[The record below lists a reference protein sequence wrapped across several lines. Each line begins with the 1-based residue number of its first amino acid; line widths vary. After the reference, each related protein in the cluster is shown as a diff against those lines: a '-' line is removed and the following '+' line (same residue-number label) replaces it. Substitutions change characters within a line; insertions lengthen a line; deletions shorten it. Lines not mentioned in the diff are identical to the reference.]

1 MKSRLRAA
9 IAALALATA
18 VGAGI
23 TLADNVLSLQ
33 GDTTWGAPA
42 GDTTWG
48 APPADV
54 LDNLPTI
61 TPLDTTW
68 G

>member
-1 MKSRLRAA
+1 MKPRLRAT

-18 VGAGI
+18 VATGI
-23 TLADNVLSLQ
+23 TLVDSILSPQ

-48 APPADV
+48 APPVD
-54 LDNLPTI
+54 LPVDLPPI

>member
-1 MKSRLRAA
+1 MKSRLRAT
-9 IAALALATA
+9 IAALLLTTA
-18 VGAGI
+18 VAAGI
-23 TLADNVLSLQ
+23 TLADNAASPQ

-48 APPADV
+48 APAPDRTVIA
-54 LDNLPTI
+54 
-61 TPLDTTW
+61 PLDTTW